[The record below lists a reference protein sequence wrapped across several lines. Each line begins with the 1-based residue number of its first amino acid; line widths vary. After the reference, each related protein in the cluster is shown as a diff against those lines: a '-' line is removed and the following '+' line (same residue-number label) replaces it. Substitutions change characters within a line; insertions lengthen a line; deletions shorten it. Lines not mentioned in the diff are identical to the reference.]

1 MSYSR
6 YSAML
11 CTENKNM
18 KNMLSLTPK
27 DLRTST
33 LVSIRGWSDEPGLA
47 SQRRWPLSWAL
58 KERNYTLRKGR
69 NKHMQRNR
77 HEVAWVIIQCCW
89 DLASGARA
97 GEGKTGGWAEARW
110 QACGSHAWLP
120 GLYQIACKLFSN
132 SRTLWLCESILL
144 SPSAFGISIPSS
156 YLFLYPSFLSYL
168 ALQL

>member
-110 QACGSHAWLP
+110 QACGSLNNS
-120 GLYQIACKLFSN
+120 LYERVKIGIRNHIEKLKWKLRQYN
-132 SRTLWLCESILL
+132 H
-144 SPSAFGISIPSS
+144 S
-156 YLFLYPSFLSYL
+156 YAGRYIYNT
-168 ALQL
+168 